1 MLAPCCVVLTLLT
14 ACGSPAEPSRSP
26 IALKPY
32 APPRATPERPLT
44 REQIYDKNIEALR
57 EELRD
62 RIGETNEII
71 KHREHSR

>member
-1 MLAPCCVVLTLLT
+1 MLAPCCLVLTLLT

-26 IALKPY
+26 IALRPYSQQAVKP
-32 APPRATPERPLT
+32 ARPLT
-44 REQIYDKNIEALR
+44 REQIYDKHMQQLR